1 MIKGILFDK
10 DGTLIEFHSLWISAA
25 IWSMSELI
33 KVNNLSQDL
42 HEYILELIGVVDG
55 EIISNAPLAYK
66 TYEEIS
72 QDITDGLSKKEIYLE
87 SKNIENQIKNFF
99 EQFVESSKYKYQE
112 ITDTKQLLTKL
123 KEMNIILGV
132 ATADTKQSTIDCLE
146 KIGVLEEFDYIGTDD
161 GIMKPKPNSDMLLD
175 FMKNYSLKA
184 NEIMIVGDTYN
195 DILFA
200 KNNGAVAVGVLSG
213 VSKVEDFKDEADFVI
228 GSIVDLPS
236 LISK

>member
-55 EIISNAPLAYK
+55 KIISDAPLAYK

-72 QDITDGLSKKEIYLE
+72 QDITNCLAEKEIYLE

-146 KIGVLEEFDYIGTDD
+146 KIDVLQEFDYIGTDD

-175 FMKNYSLKA
+175 FMENYSLKA